1 MGSLLIPAGLLLW
14 LLVLLFFRSHRNWL
28 PFYVIGSVGLA
39 FALIAVARQSIPI
52 EVLNLQTFSLED
64 VLKSITASTVHWIAT
79 LVNVETRTFSAVP
92 GSLMV
97 LVVPQG
103 MGWTVLN
110 IGVES
115 SGVLEMAVL
124 AGMVGFYP
132 GWSLKKRIGAI
143 GAGILATYIANVVR
157 ITFIAG
163 SLHWGGKDLLFISH
177 TVLGRAMFFVMVVVI
192 FWFILSLPTLRTIYR
207 KIQDEVPR

>member
-1 MGSLLIPAGLLLW
+1 MGSILIPVGLALW

-64 VLKSITASTVHWIAT
+64 LLKSITASAVHGIAT

-143 GAGILATYIANVVR
+143 GAGVLATYVANVVR

-177 TVLGRAMFFVMVVVI
+177 TVLGRAMFFVMVVAI
-192 FWFILSLPTLRTIYR
+192 FWFILSLPTLRTIHG
-207 KIQDEVPR
+207 KIQDEAQR

>member
-1 MGSLLIPAGLLLW
+1 MGSLLIPAGLVLW

-39 FALIAVARQSIPI
+39 FALIAIARQSIP
-52 EVLNLQTFSLED
+52 VSALNLESVSLED
-64 VLKSITASTVHWIAT
+64 LLKTVTAFGVHEIAT
-79 LVNVETRTFSAVP
+79 PANVETRTFSAVP

-124 AGMVGFYP
+124 TGMVGFYP
-132 GWSLKKRIGAI
+132 GWSLKKRLGAM
-143 GAGILATYIANVVR
+143 GVGILATYMANVVR

-177 TVLGRAMFFVMVVVI
+177 TVLGRAMFFVMVVAI
-192 FWFILSLPTLRTIYR
+192 FWFVISLPTLRTIYR
-207 KIQDEVPR
+207 KIQVEAPR

>member
-1 MGSLLIPAGLLLW
+1 MGSLLIPAGLALW

-39 FALIAVARQSIPI
+39 FAFIAGARQSIPI
-52 EVLNLQTFSLED
+52 EVLNLQAFSLED
-64 VLKSITASTVHWIAT
+64 LLKSITASTVHWIAT
-79 LVNVETRTFSAVP
+79 LVNVETRTFAAVP

-97 LVVPQG
+97 RVMPQD

-110 IGVES
+110 IGIES

-132 GWSLKKRIGAI
+132 GWSLKKRVFGV
-143 GAGILATYIANVVR
+143 GVGILATYVANVVR
-157 ITFIAG
+157 ITFIVS
-163 SLHWGGKDLLFISH
+163 SLHWGGKDFLFISH
-177 TVLGRAMFFVMVVVI
+177 TVLGRAMFFIMVVAI
-192 FWFILSLPTLRTIYR
+192 FWFVLSLPTLRTIYR
-207 KIQDEVPR
+207 KIQGEVPR